1 MEIRQ
6 VNSLTKN
13 EWRWIRV
20 QCSVIYDSDHNPIK
34 TIGVLKDIT
43 EDKSKLESL
52 INQAQRDPLTQLYN
66 QRVSQNLIEEYLC
79 SSDSKNNDALLV
91 IDIDDFKTVN
101 DTFGHLEGNEVLVAV
116 SKILLHNTHDKDI
129 VARIGGD
136 EFTIFIKSLT
146 KDLIIK
152 ITNDILNDAS
162 KIKVKD
168 NHKITLSIGIAF
180 TDDSTKLYKDLF
192 SKADKA
198 LYLSKADGKN
208 CYSTYE

>member
-1 MEIRQ
+1 MHLIKDSITNDIKALAYVKDIDKQKNEEIRLKLKAERDT
-6 VNSLTKN
+6 LTGLYNKG
-13 EWRWIRV
+13 
-20 QCSVIYDSDHNPIK
+20 
-34 TIGVLKDIT
+34 TT
-43 EDKSKLESL
+43 EKL
-52 INQAQRDPLTQLYN
+52 INDFLNSEEASLGMHAFLIVDIDN
-66 QRVSQNLIEEYLC
+66 FKSVNDNLGHVFGDKVLFEV
-79 SSDSKNNDALLV
+79 SKNLKPIFRKD
-91 IDIDDFKTVN
+91 
-101 DTFGHLEGNEVLVAV
+101 
-116 SKILLHNTHDKDI
+116 DI
-129 VARIGGD
+129 VGRIGGD